1 MYNMEIK
8 EHLKELV
15 SNLPQQ
21 PGIYRYYDSQDEIL
35 YVGKAKNLKNRV
47 SSYFN
52 QSKQHSYKTRKMVS
66 LIHSIR
72 YTVVNT
78 EQEALLLENT
88 LIKTHQP
95 KYNILL
101 KDDKTFPFLC
111 VSNEPFPRLF
121 VTRQPEKKEGKYY
134 GPYSK
139 LQIMN
144 TMKDLLH
151 RLYTIR
157 TCYLNLTQENIQ
169 AQKFK
174 VCLEYHI
181 GNCQGPCVGKQ
192 SKADYDS
199 DMEQVHH
206 ILKGNLATPKA
217 YFKEKMLESAE
228 NLEFEKAQVYKQK
241 LEQLEDF
248 QSKSLVVNPSI
259 QELDVFSIVSE
270 EKDAFVNYL
279 KIKNGAIIHSQNVH
293 IKKKLDETDEDILAF
308 VMFDLR
314 NTHQSEA
321 QEIITNLALNTEEAP
336 ELTYTLP
343 KIGDKKKLLD
353 LSIKNALV
361 YKREKMKIYVK
372 SAPDEPVQSVQEL
385 QKALQMDKPPVHIEC
400 FDNSNIQ
407 GTDPV
412 ASMVYFQNGKPL
424 KREYRHFNIK
434 TVEGPNDFASMQE
447 IVARRYKRLLEEEK
461 ELPDLII
468 IDGGKGQLS
477 SACLALK
484 EVGVYGQIPIIGIA
498 KRLEEIYLPED
509 DVPLHISKRSSALKL
524 IQKARDEAHR
534 FAIEFHRLKRSKR
547 SLIGELEQ
555 IEGIGKTTAEKLLR
569 HFKSVKKIKES
580 SLEELEQVVGKS
592 RAKIL
597 ASAFEKK
604 EST

>member
-1 MYNMEIK
+1 MEIK

-15 SNLPQQ
+15 TNLPQQ

-111 VSNEPFPRLF
+111 ISNEPFPRLF
-121 VTRQPEKKEGKYY
+121 VTRQPENKEGKYY

-139 LQIMN
+139 LQAMN
-144 TMKDLLH
+144 TVKDLLH
-151 RLYTIR
+151 QLYTIR

-217 YFKEKMLESAE
+217 YFKEKMLQCAE
-228 NLEFEKAQVYKQK
+228 NLEFEKAQIYKQK
-241 LEQLEDF
+241 LERLEDF

-293 IKKKLDETDEDILAF
+293 IKKKLDEIDEDILEF

-314 NTHQSEA
+314 HTHQSEA
-321 QEIITNLALNTEEAP
+321 KEIITNLALSPEEAP

-361 YKREKMKIYVK
+361 YKREKMKMYVK
-372 SAPDEPVQSVQEL
+372 SSPDEPVQSVQEL

-447 IVARRYKRLLEEEK
+447 IVTRRYKRLLEEEK

-569 HFKSVKKIKES
+569 HFKSVKKIRES

-597 ASAFEKK
+597 ASAFEQK